1 MPLFFESDFFLE
13 ARAEI
18 LKNRL
23 FFGRNDDIIN
33 SFRNL
38 LTFSTALLLKN
49 PMEDWTFSIWEKIE
63 NRGIICQYH
72 KKNLFHLTLK
82 ILQWHQLMNIFTDDT
97 PNNI

>member
-1 MPLFFESDFFLE
+1 MPLFFGSDFFLE

-33 SFRNL
+33 LFRNL

-63 NRGIICQYH
+63 NRGIIWQYH
-72 KKNLFHLTLK
+72 KKKPVSPHLENSSMASINEHFHR
-82 ILQWHQLMNIFTDDT
+82 
-97 PNNI
+97 